1 MPESVAP
8 PPSPSEHA
16 GEDWASAVAALLE
29 RLTGE
34 VERRAVRP
42 IETLGRG
49 VVFGLLIAIVAPV
62 VVTMLAVGVV
72 RLLNETIFVGLDW
85 ASLFVVGGILAGAG
99 VFLWTKRAPRSA
111 RTDS

>member
-1 MPESVAP
+1 MPDSVAP
-8 PPSPSEHA
+8 PPSPSEHT
-16 GEDWASAVAALLE
+16 GEDWASGVAALLE

-111 RTDS
+111 RTES